1 MKIAIIHRPGS
12 FTERWIAICQQE
24 SYDYKVYLPNDLP
37 PLFLFR
43 QYDIVFCHPSHTRHA
58 DDLTFRA
65 LIRSFE
71 LLGIK
76 VYPST
81 STYFFFDDKISQQ
94 ILFDTLSI
102 NSPDSFL
109 IFSDLNY
116 SHIRQKIEFPVVAK
130 LRKGASSYNVKLINN
145 LGELDLYYNRMFT
158 KGICYKS
165 TILKQSIDALKK
177 YGLRHK
183 ITKIIKSPFQ
193 TLLKLGRM
201 LTNIFQSSLYIE
213 HSYIYLQKFV
223 ESSFDLRITII
234 GGKAFAFKRYNRK
247 NDFRAS
253 GSGDIDYNINFDI
266 SAPIKASF
274 RLSKRLDLQSCA
286 YDYVFDSAGNTYL
299 IEMSFGFNSEPVQRC
314 PGYWQSNLSYIK
326 DDHIRPEDEIFY
338 NLLS

>member
-12 FTERWIAICQQE
+12 FTERWIAICKKE
-24 SYDYKVYLPNDLP
+24 SYDYKVYLYNDLP
-37 PLFLFR
+37 PLFWFR
-43 QYDIVFCHPSHTRHA
+43 QYDILFCHPSHTRHA
-58 DDLTFRA
+58 DELTFRA

-81 STYFFFDDKISQQ
+81 STYSQ
-94 ILFDTLSI
+94 
-102 NSPDSFL
+102 
-109 IFSDLNY
+109 
-116 SHIRQKIEFPVVAK
+116 IRQKIEFPVVAK

-165 TILKQSIDALKK
+165 TIVKQSIDALKK
-177 YGLRHK
+177 YGLRPK
-183 ITKIIKSPFQ
+183 ITKIIKSPFK

-201 LTNIFQSSLYIE
+201 VTNIFQSPLYIE

-266 SAPIKASF
+266 SVPIKASF
-274 RLSKRLDLQSCA
+274 RLSKRLNLQSCA
-286 YDYVFDSAGNTYL
+286 YDYVFDSAGNAYL